1 MKKLLF
7 LLLIVLPPVLFAQR
21 PNIVIF
27 VADDLGINDTE
38 PYGNKI
44 VKTPNLNS
52 LAAESLLFTN
62 AFANTPTC
70 IPSRST
76 ILTGLLPNRNGS
88 HANNVKG
95 YPVSEVKPGI
105 KTLPAYLKE
114 AGYKVAHAGKKH
126 FGPLSA
132 FAFEYIANS
141 EVREPGYENKPGLFT
156 DLNTEVVDKWLSQ
169 QKKNTPF
176 CLYVADNS
184 PHVIWPEKPT
194 YDAKDMDV
202 PPNAIGTDEYK
213 KMRARY
219 YTDVTKMD
227 KNLGIVLNALKKYG
241 FSENTIVIFV
251 SDQGAQF
258 PFAKWTLYDAGVHT
272 PLIIKWPKTIK
283 PGKTDAVVSHIDMLP
298 TILDIAGVKVP
309 DDLDGASYLPV
320 LKGQKATHASEVFL
334 THSQDGLMNI
344 TPMRGI
350 RTSQYKYILN
360 LSPQYAFHTHIDGA
374 RDHDGGASYWIEWE
388 KLARTDMAAQAL
400 TDRYYTRPKEE
411 LYDVA
416 NDPFEL
422 HNLAFN
428 PDYADVMKD
437 MRTKLE
443 QYRKQQQDTITGPI
457 LDIESTW
464 KSEKK

>member
-1 MKKLLF
+1 MKKPLL
-7 LLLIVLPPVLFAQR
+7 LLLIVFPAMLFAQR

-27 VADDLGINDTE
+27 VADDLGITDSG

-44 VKTPNLNS
+44 VKTPHLDA
-52 LAAESLLFTN
+52 LAAESLLFNN

-70 IPSRST
+70 IPSRCT
-76 ILTGLLPNRNGS
+76 LLTGLLPHRNGS

-132 FAFEYIANS
+132 FDFEYIANS
-141 EVREPGYENKPGLFT
+141 EVREPGYENKPGLFM
-156 DLNTEVVDKWLSQ
+156 DLNTEVVDQWLSQ
-169 QKKNTPF
+169 QKKNKPF

-184 PHVIWPEKPT
+184 PHVIWPEQPT

-202 PPNAIGTDEYK
+202 PPNAIGTEAYK

-219 YTDVTKMD
+219 YTDVTRMD
-227 KNLGIVLNALKKYG
+227 RNLGNVLHALKKYG
-241 FSENTIVIFV
+241 FSENTIVIFT

-258 PFAKWTLYDAGVHT
+258 PFAKWNLYDAGVHT
-272 PLIIKWPKTIK
+272 PLLIKWPKNIQ
-283 PGKTDAVVSHIDMLP
+283 PGTTHAVVSHIDMLP
-298 TILDIAGVKVP
+298 TILEMAGIKVP
-309 DDLDGASYLPV
+309 DGLDGTSYLPV
-320 LKGQKATHASEVFL
+320 LKGRKNSHASEIFL

-350 RTSQYKYILN
+350 RTDKFKYILN
-360 LSPQYAFHTHIDGA
+360 LSPQYAFHTHIDAA

-388 KLARTDMAAQAL
+388 KLAKTDLLAQAL
-400 TDRYYTRPKEE
+400 TDHYYNRPKEE
-411 LYDVA
+411 LYDVV
-416 NDPFEL
+416 NDPYEL
-422 HNLAFN
+422 DNLAYN
-428 PDYADVMKD
+428 PDYADILKD
-437 MRTKLE
+437 MRARLE

-457 LDIESTW
+457 LDIENTW
-464 KSEKK
+464 KSEKR